1 MGYFTKKI
9 EEASYALT
17 FNDLILLPGW
27 IEVEP
32 NEISI
37 KTKITPNI
45 PLNIPFVSA
54 PMDTVTEDAMAI
66 ALAREGGVGFIHR
79 NCTIEEQVEMA
90 KKVKRAESL
99 IIRDVITIS
108 PDRTVKDAR
117 KLMELHNIHGLPVV
131 TGDNIIEGIVTW
143 RDIRYAE
150 DILYVKEVMTGK
162 EDLITA
168 REGIS
173 VEDAKKI
180 MHEHRIE
187 KLPIVDEGGK
197 LIGLITI
204 KDLELK
210 GKYPNAARDEDGR
223 LLCGAAVSPFDIER
237 AKKLDKYVD
246 IIVTDVAHF
255 HNKNVFEAAKKMSKE
270 ISSDFIVGNIGTYEA
285 ALDCLTK
292 IEGVG
297 GLRVGIGSGSICK
310 TAIVARAAAPTVYA
324 TASTA
329 DAIRE
334 LGADI
339 PIIADGGIRNPGD
352 AAIALAL
359 GASCVMMGNIFAG
372 CKESPGRLIAIE
384 GRYYKEYYGMGS
396 YRARKKRYALD
407 RYSRPS
413 KEIEEGVEGW
423 VPYRGLVSDVV
434 KEFVAGLKAA
444 MGYAGAKDIREL
456 WKKAKLALVTPA
468 GMQELNP
475 HDLLMPRES
484 NKFR

>member
-1 MGYFTKKI
+1 MGYFTRKI

-37 KTKITPNI
+37 KTRITPNI
-45 PLNIPFVSA
+45 PLNIPFVSS

-66 ALAREGGVGFIHR
+66 ALAREGGLGFIHR

-108 PDRTVKDAR
+108 PDHTVKEAK
-117 KLMELHNIHGLPVV
+117 KLMELHDIHGLPVV
-131 TGDNIIEGIVTW
+131 TGDNVVEGIVTW
-143 RDIRYAE
+143 RDIRYA
-150 DILYVKEVMTGK
+150 DDTLYVKEVMTK
-162 EDLITA
+162 REDLITA
-168 REGIS
+168 NEGIS
-173 VEDAKKI
+173 VEDAKKL

-187 KLPIVDEGGK
+187 KLPIVDDRGK

-210 GKYPNAARDEDGR
+210 GKYPNAARDDDGR

-246 IIVTDVAHF
+246 VIVTDVAHF

-292 IEGVG
+292 IEGVS

-324 TASTA
+324 TASAA

-334 LGADI
+334 LGVDI

-413 KEIEEGVEGW
+413 KEVEEGVEGW

-456 WKKAKLALVTPA
+456 WKKAKLALITPA

-475 HDLLMPRES
+475 HDLLMPRER
-484 NKFR
+484 NKL